1 MIRLDHKY
9 DYSTAK
15 YILNGKVI
23 SNDSRYK
30 RYGYRLDKYYLQWP
44 YCHGPILAPKVLS
57 TWSK

>member
-9 DYSTAK
+9 DHSTAR

-30 RYGYRLDKYYLQWP
+30 RYGYKLDKYYFHWT
-44 YCHGPILAPKVLS
+44 YCLGPIVAPKVIS
-57 TWSK
+57 VWSK